1 MDFENGDESMVWSEE
16 LERVP
21 LKQRLKLLLASH
33 RISVDSCLKSER
45 RSPVLPPTVGVAGK
59 EERENGHCDTQSGF
73 CAEERMN
80 EKVLEAERRTGDL
93 ELKDQENLASAPSV
107 KIDSV
112 GSSSLYESVCVTDPV
127 TVKLEC
133 DDNLVEGSSR
143 SEIQAFSSEP
153 EMSDELDH
161 ASLKERLRGFLASKC
176 LGFSSTVLEENY
188 AGRVKGE
195 LGFGDQIHKIDGTS
209 KSLLSRSTKVS
220 SCKPHQAL
228 DNFSE
233 RNKSADE
240 GSSGNQR
247 NEMISSSETECTKN
261 VSDVGKTLLS
271 GDIRTAKYSPI
282 PGLANIKTEPS
293 NDGELPTFNLN
304 TMDQTSLRN
313 FVMVKSEVQTSDDAY
328 EDELDHM
335 LLRERMKLLPSKDGP
350 SSDIHH
356 TSQTLPSVASNPTH
370 LKVNRPRKRRKTVT
384 DSVETAMEE
393 DAPGLLQVLI
403 EKGVSVNDIKL
414 YGEPE
419 CNDLDVSS
427 IKDSFSELEEVISKL
442 FWQRESFL
450 KLGPMRSSKGEKASY
465 CLECLFSLVEQAR
478 YLLFRKWPVEWGWC
492 RDLQSFIFVFER
504 HNRIVLER
512 PEYGYATYF
521 FELAD
526 SLPIDWQIKRLVT
539 AMKLTSCSR
548 VSLLENKALMVGDD
562 LTEREARVLMEY
574 GWTPNTGLGTM
585 LNYYDRVVHDRKN
598 ETYASEWRSKI
609 GKMLTDGYNGGTL
622 LSARIPEKVTEYN
635 LDHPMHV
642 KLELS

>member
-1 MDFENGDESMVWSEE
+1 M
-16 LERVP
+16 
-21 LKQRLKLLLASH
+21 
-33 RISVDSCLKSER
+33 I
-45 RSPVLPPTVGVAGK
+45 
-59 EERENGHCDTQSGF
+59 
-73 CAEERMN
+73 
-80 EKVLEAERRTGDL
+80 EKVQDAERQMGDL
-93 ELKDQENLASAPSV
+93 ELKDQENLANTLMNSNHTIDAATV

-112 GSSSLYESVCVTDPV
+112 GSSSLYESVCVTNPV

-133 DDNLVEGSSR
+133 ADNLVESSSR
-143 SEIQAFSSEP
+143 AEIPAVNFEP

-161 ASLKERLRGFLASKC
+161 VSLKERLSGFLASKC

-188 AGRVKGE
+188 AVRAKGE
-195 LGFGDQIHKIDGTS
+195 LGFGDQIHKIDSTS
-209 KSLLSRSTKVS
+209 KSLSSRGTRVS
-220 SCKPHQAL
+220 SCKRH
-228 DNFSE
+228 
-233 RNKSADE
+233 
-240 GSSGNQR
+240 QR

-261 VSDVGKTLLS
+261 VSDGGKTLLS

-293 NDGELPTFNLN
+293 NNGELPIFNLN
-304 TMDQTSLRN
+304 TMDQTALRN
-313 FVMVKSEVQTSDDAY
+313 FVMVKSEVQTTDDAY

-356 TSQTLPSVASNPTH
+356 TSQTFPSVASNPIH

-384 DSVETAMEE
+384 GSVETAMEE

-442 FWQRESFL
+442 FSQRESLL
-450 KLGPMRSSKGEKASY
+450 KLGPMRSSRVEKASY

-548 VSLLENKALMVGDD
+548 VSLLENKALTVGDD

-635 LDHPMHV
+635 VDHSMHV